1 VEKSSK
7 NSLAT
12 TVMYKKLPKVNNR
25 PTGENSPNL
34 ATLADGMTVNQC
46 DRIWRIFAIK
56 LFFACAIFL
65 NYKSDTTIFGYYFSK
80 TRLALIF
87 LNIGLAKFW
96 GNFFTMTSGHPALC
110 PHFKKIC
117 QSYVVNFYNH
127 VECK

>member
-56 LFFACAIFL
+56 LFFACAIF
-65 NYKSDTTIFGYYFSK
+65 
-80 TRLALIF
+80 
-87 LNIGLAKFW
+87 
-96 GNFFTMTSGHPALC
+96 
-110 PHFKKIC
+110 FKLQK
-117 QSYVVNFYNH
+117 
-127 VECK
+127 